1 VRLNLKLPDGDTLR
15 LRLLHGRT
23 DLVIHLFHG
32 LEGSAD
38 AGYMQRAAAHFREQG
53 HTLLAMNHRGA
64 GEGRALASRTG
75 HLGSTADLAA
85 VIQAGRGLFPE
96 HLHVAV
102 GFSSGA
108 TILLLLLGRD
118 QGLVQ
123 PDRAIA
129 VSPLL
134 DLERTSL
141 RLGRG
146 LNRIYDRCY
155 VRRQNRRLLDLWE
168 IGLLPVKP
176 PGPKPATLRELDER
190 YTGPA
195 AGFSGRSDYY
205 AQCSCGPYLAH
216 IRVPTVILAAADD
229 PFAPGGD
236 LEQAAL
242 PPPVH
247 LHLEPHGGHLGFLAR
262 NVPGHRWLDLALG
275 HYVQALSAPGLVPPL
290 APRRP
295 GSDGDV

>member
-1 VRLNLKLPDGDTLR
+1 MNREGQDSPRRLEWLRHPAESCQPPFWARSPHVQTLLGFLAPSRVPEPPWVRLNLKLPDGDTLR

-64 GEGRALASRTG
+64 GEGRGLASRTG

-96 HLHVAV
+96 HLHLAI

-108 TILLLLLGRD
+108 TTLLLLLGRD

-129 VSPLL
+129 VSP
-134 DLERTSL
+134 R
-141 RLGRG
+141 RG
-146 LNRIYDRCY
+146 PRAGGASAPRAPAP
-155 VRRQNRRLLDLWE
+155 RAPWR
-168 IGLLPVKP
+168 P
-176 PGPKPATLRELDER
+176 PGLPGPQCARPPLAGPRPRPLRSGAVR
-190 YTGPA
+190 PGP
-195 AGFSGRSDYY
+195 R
-205 AQCSCGPYLAH
+205 
-216 IRVPTVILAAADD
+216 
-229 PFAPGGD
+229 
-236 LEQAAL
+236 
-242 PPPVH
+242 
-247 LHLEPHGGHLGFLAR
+247 
-262 NVPGHRWLDLALG
+262 
-275 HYVQALSAPGLVPPL
+275 SAPGAAKAGPRWRFLKHSWR
-290 APRRP
+290 RRP
-295 GSDGDV
+295 RSHAPTPAAMGQAQFRHVST